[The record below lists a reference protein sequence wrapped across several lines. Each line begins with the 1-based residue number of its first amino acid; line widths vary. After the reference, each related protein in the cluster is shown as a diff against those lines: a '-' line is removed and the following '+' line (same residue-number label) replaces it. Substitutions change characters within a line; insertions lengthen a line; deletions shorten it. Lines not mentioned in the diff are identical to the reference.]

1 MLPAKQYQM
10 TKRSA
15 YIIMALAFVFCSEVK
30 AQPSEPRPNVLQIEE
45 RVHAV
50 SKELRCL
57 VCQNQAIIDS
67 NAPLAKQMKQVVRER
82 IQAGDTNEE
91 AKTYLVA
98 RYGDWILLKPP
109 FRSNTAILWLGPF
122 IILILILLIGWRTIY
137 RIQHRQ
143 QFLKEEPLSK
153 NEEKKLKNMLG
164 KRS

>member
-1 MLPAKQYQM
+1 MLPAKKHQM
-10 TKRSA
+10 IKRSA
-15 YIIMALAFVFCSEVK
+15 YIAMVLAFVFFGEVK
-30 AQPSEPRPNVLQIEE
+30 AQSSEPHPNALQIED
-45 RVHAV
+45 RVHTV

-67 NAPLAKQMKQVVRER
+67 NAPLAKQMKQIVRER

-109 FRSNTAILWLGPF
+109 FRSNTIILWLGPF

-137 RIQHRQ
+137 RTQHRQ
-143 QFLKEEPLSK
+143 QFLKEKPLSK
-153 NEEKKLKNMLG
+153 NEEKKLKNMIG